1 MRNLSKFLVLLCVF
15 VLCLLVSGTL
25 SETSPAGV
33 CAPGSPVS
41 LCEGTATCPEHNYAG
56 AIFTGKTKQVWDS
69 KKARY
74 CTYGEYSHT
83 AYKDPRDYRT
93 RYTCKFWS
101 LCGCD

>member
-1 MRNLSKFLVLLCVF
+1 MRRRVF
-15 VLCLLVSGTL
+15 VGALVIVGCILASGTF
-25 SETSPAGV
+25 SKTSPVGV
-33 CAPGSPVS
+33 CGGGSPVS
-41 LCEGTATCPEHNYAG
+41 LCDGVAICPEHDNAR
-56 AIFTGKTKQVWDS
+56 ATFTGKTKQVWDS

-83 AYKDPRDYRT
+83 AYKDARDYRT